1 MVGRAVATMTESKV
15 ETMMQSERPMN
26 TVIIVLNGR
35 RFVWSVK
42 TRCFA
47 GGCCGASLEYPL
59 SSWVDIDG
67 ELDIIGILARVV
79 LPDKTAASL
88 ASEWVETDIALDS
101 QPS

>member
-42 TRCFA
+42 TRCLA
-47 GGCCGASLEYPL
+47 GGCCGVSLEYPL
-59 SSWVDIDG
+59 SSWIDIAG
-67 ELDIIGILARVV
+67 VLDITGVLARVV
-79 LPDKTAASL
+79 FPDKTAASL
-88 ASEWVETDIALDS
+88 VSEWVEIDIALDS
-101 QPS
+101 QAS